1 MKVTEFLAG
10 WPVWGL
16 PAFAQIWAPW
26 HDKITNFHLISD
38 YFQPALGG
46 VTSTLG
52 ALACL
57 LTYGAMHSKGTHAR
71 QRVLAASVAG
81 FVLSFFICTALKYS
95 VGLVWF
101 PDPVQTVLLWC
112 IWIAVYIAMFV
123 SLGVLMTTG
132 AISVQGKR
140 TKK

>member
-1 MKVTEFLAG
+1 MASLGT
-10 WPVWGL
+10 

-46 VTSTLG
+46 VTSTSG

-71 QRVLAASVAG
+71 QRVLAVSAAG
-81 FVLSFFICTALKYS
+81 FVLSLFICTAFQYS

-101 PDPVQTVLLWC
+101 PDPLRTVLLWC
-112 IWIAVYIAMFV
+112 IWIVVYIVMFV

-132 AISVQGKR
+132 TISVQGKR
-140 TKK
+140 GKK